1 MQYEEKIKI
10 LKTSNISF
18 LDYPDNDSW
27 AVVVYIMGCN
37 HNCPGCHN
45 PQFQDISN
53 TNKDIKEVSLQSF
66 NEYLTELMEKYR
78 TDKLVLSGGDP
89 LHPDNVNFVRKF
101 LNFTNYNVCIY
112 TGYSYDY
119 VQTLNLSNFKF
130 LKCEPYLLDMAQVS
144 VKTDEYLQLASEN
157 QKLYNNNFKL
167 LSKDG
172 RYYF

>member
-10 LKTSNISF
+10 LKVSNVSF
-18 LDYPDNDSW
+18 LDYPDSGSW

-53 TNKDIKEVSLQSF
+53 INKDIKEVSLQSF
-66 NEYLTELMEKYR
+66 NEYLAKLMKKHR
-78 TDKLVLSGGDP
+78 TNKLVLSGGDP
-89 LHPDNVNFVRKF
+89 LAPYNVNFVREF
-101 LNFTNYNVCIY
+101 LNSTKYDVCIY
-112 TGYSYDY
+112 TGYTWDY
-119 VQTLNLSNFKF
+119 IKTLNLSNFKF
-130 LKCEPYLLDMAQVS
+130 LKCGRYLSNVS
-144 VKTDEYLQLASEN
+144 QTSEKTDEYFQLASKN
-157 QKLYNNNFKL
+157 QKLYNSNFEL